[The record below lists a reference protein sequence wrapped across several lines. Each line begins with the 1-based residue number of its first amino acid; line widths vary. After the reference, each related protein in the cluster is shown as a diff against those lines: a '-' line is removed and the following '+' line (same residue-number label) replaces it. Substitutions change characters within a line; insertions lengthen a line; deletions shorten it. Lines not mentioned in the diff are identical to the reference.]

1 MITHLRKKKSYFI
14 VALIS
19 ILIVSVVLNLDAHA
33 RVRVMQTRISYMS
46 AEAFRSW
53 LDEMKSVK
61 GIIEF
66 ASTNLD
72 AKEVMNYTFA
82 AKRFAEILV
91 WQIEISR
98 PPNFAEHLYLRV
110 STATGMLDRAV
121 TAVATKPPITLRNL
135 DDVTLQKIGNLTMTI
150 ENLVSSVGTVKD
162 GVDPVRQLE
171 EKAVLSRVINYLIQ
185 IRTTSTEIWEL
196 HGFYGQPRL

>member
-1 MITHLRKKKSYFI
+1 MIAHLRKRKYFI
-14 VALIS
+14 VVLIS
-19 ILIVSVVLNLDAHA
+19 ILFVSVVLNLYDNMYTIP
-33 RVRVMQTRISYMS
+33 VMQTRISYMS
-46 AEAFRSW
+46 AEAFQSW
-53 LDEMKSVK
+53 LAEMESVMS
-61 GIIEF
+61 ILEF

-72 AKEVMNYTFA
+72 VKEVMNYTFA

-98 PPNFAEHLYLRV
+98 PANFAEHLYLRV
-110 STATGMLDRAV
+110 SSATGMLDRAV
-121 TAVATKPPITLRNL
+121 TAVAAKPPITLRNL

-150 ENLVSSVGTVKD
+150 ENLVSSVGTVND

-171 EKAVLSRVINYLIQ
+171 EKAVLSQVINYLMQ

-196 HGFYGQPRL
+196 HGFY